1 MENRAYALIVGLFVI
16 CLGVT
21 GVMVTWWISGGAQ
34 DTTKYLIVS
43 PRSVTGLNPQ
53 AAVRYRGVRVGKVI
67 DVDLQDSREV
77 LITIRV
83 DSDLPITRG
92 TRARIGTQGLTGQ
105 GYVQLDDDGTNMAPP
120 MLAPGTRLPVIAMAD
135 GGSPLNNVVD
145 GAQEVVSRLK
155 QTTERM
161 ERVLS
166 DDNIKNISLTLKNL
180 ADSSAHL
187 QKTMTQTAALTEDL
201 RRFSSQENAESIA
214 ATLQQL
220 QASTRELPQA
230 VHDFRT
236 TLAKVDAVADRVDR
250 LGGDVQNNLN
260 TETLPRIND
269 LMLGLQS
276 SAQQL
281 NRVLDD
287 IERTPQVLLLGK
299 TQQAP
304 GPGET
309 KPGKP

>member
-16 CLGVT
+16 CLGVA
-21 GVMVTWWISGGAQ
+21 GVMAVWWISGGAQ
-34 DTTKYLIVS
+34 DTTKYLIIS

-67 DVDLQDSREV
+67 DVDLQDTREV
-77 LITIRV
+77 SITIRI

-92 TRARIGTQGLTGQ
+92 TRARIGIQGLTGQ
-105 GYVQLDDDGTNMAPP
+105 GYVQLDDDGSDTAPP
-120 MLAPGTRLPVIAMAD
+120 TRAPDSKLPMIAMAE
-135 GGSPLNNVVD
+135 GGSPLNNAVE
-145 GAQEVVSRLK
+145 GAQEVVARLK
-155 QTTERM
+155 QSTERI

-166 DDNIKNISLTLKNL
+166 DDNIQHINTTLRNL

-187 QKTMTQTAALTEDL
+187 EKTMAQTAALTEDL

-214 ATLQQL
+214 ATLKQL
-220 QASTRELPQA
+220 QASTRELPEA

-236 TLAKVDAVADRVDR
+236 TLTKVDAVAERVDR

-260 TETLPRIND
+260 TETLPRVND
-269 LMLGLQS
+269 LMLGLQA

-309 KPGKP
+309 RPGKP